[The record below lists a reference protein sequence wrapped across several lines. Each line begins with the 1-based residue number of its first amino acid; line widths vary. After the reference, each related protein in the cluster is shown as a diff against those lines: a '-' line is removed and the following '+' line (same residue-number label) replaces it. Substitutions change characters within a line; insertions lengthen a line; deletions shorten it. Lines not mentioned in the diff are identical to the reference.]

1 MTQLPVSS
9 ILSLVIDIW
18 KLLLH
23 DHTRIEYGNS
33 IHTYW
38 ELGSVVVYF
47 YVAKNST
54 VLTLINSK
62 CYKRVTSSQECKSA
76 VLYCLAVFV

>member
-1 MTQLPVSS
+1 M
-9 ILSLVIDIW
+9 
-18 KLLLH
+18 H
-23 DHTRIEYGNS
+23 DHTRIEYGNI

-54 VLTLINSK
+54 EV
-62 CYKRVTSSQECKSA
+62 Y
-76 VLYCLAVFV
+76 Y